1 MKTQNRKNSPAHN
14 LRLAQQR
21 EAQKAQGYFDGRFVA
36 RSENSE
42 RVYSRK
48 QKHKL
53 ADC

>member
-21 EAQKAQGYFDGRFVA
+21 EAQKAQGYFDGRFVS
-36 RSENSE
+36 RSENSA
-42 RVYSRK
+42 RIYSSK